1 MIIMK
6 DDIELQE
13 LFKKMGIVI
22 GIFLILTALLVIMI
36 SRKYNNSSKIIKEVN
51 KEATF
56 YVLVYDN
63 SCKTCKRIIEML
75 KEEKIN
81 YYEMNT
87 DKDGKYKSFLRSIDS
102 SENDIAKP
110 TLMYIKEGKLDSTI
124 VSIKDEDILKAFLE
138 KNNK

>member
-1 MIIMK
+1 
-6 DDIELQE
+6 
-13 LFKKMGIVI
+13 
-22 GIFLILTALLVIMI
+22 
-36 SRKYNNSSKIIKEVN
+36 
-51 KEATF
+51 
-56 YVLVYDN
+56 
-63 SCKTCKRIIEML
+63 
-75 KEEKIN
+75 
-81 YYEMNT
+81 MNT

>member
-1 MIIMK
+1 MK

-13 LFKKMGIVI
+13 LFKKIGIVI
-22 GIFLILTALLVIMI
+22 GIFLILTVLLVIMI
-36 SRKYNNSSKIIKEVN
+36 SSKYNNSSKIIKEVN

-63 SCKTCKRIIEML
+63 SCKTSKRIIEML

-81 YYEMNT
+81 NYEMNT